1 MELVRCKRGWNFIY
15 YILPVTN
22 EVKWIK
28 VEGMRGRKGGGEEKY
43 KVSKGELRKEGKG
56 NSSR

>member
-1 MELVRCKRGWNFIY
+1 MDKG
-15 YILPVTN
+15 
-22 EVKWIK
+22 
-28 VEGMRGRKGGGEEKY
+28 GRKGGGEEKY